1 MASKWVHYNLNC
13 VVCGIKVGATVRK
26 RDAPEIEHLCFDC
39 PEPKEP
45 EDPKRGLVGFPP
57 PPKVDPARYGSV
69 IPNIRMNGDIAQ
81 SMCDDM
87 VDEMILGWEGK

>member
-26 RDAPEIEHLCFDC
+26 RDEPEIAHLCFDC

-45 EDPKRGLVGFPP
+45 ENPRRGLS
-57 PPKVDPARYGSV
+57 AS
-69 IPNIRMNGDIAQ
+69 
-81 SMCDDM
+81 
-87 VDEMILGWEGK
+87 EGKR